1 MSMDLPGLPGY
12 TAAVHRD
19 SGQPRKA
26 INDTS
31 LQAVRAAAKAAAE
44 NAAVQQRQAARE
56 PLLSDLEQ
64 VSGVFNHRLKLSVNN
79 ELDRVIVKI
88 IDRDTDKVIKELP
101 PAELQRVYSRIREA
115 IGLLVDTEI

>member
-1 MSMDLPGLPGY
+1 MSIDMPGLPGY
-12 TAAVHRD
+12 KAAVLRD
-19 SGQPRKA
+19 SGLPRKA
-26 INDTS
+26 TNDTS
-31 LQAVRAAAKAAAE
+31 LQAARAAAKAAAE
-44 NAAVQQRQAARE
+44 RAAAQQRQAARE

>member
-1 MSMDLPGLPGY
+1 MSLDISGFPGY
-12 TAAVHRD
+12 KAAAVRD
-19 SGQPRKA
+19 AGLPRKA
-26 INDTS
+26 AQDP
-31 LQAVRAAAKAAAE
+31 AVLSARAAARTAAQ
-44 NAAVQQRQAARE
+44 NAARQREAASKPVLNE
-56 PLLSDLEQ
+56 LEQ
-64 VSGVFNHRLKLSVNN
+64 VSWVFNHRLKLSVNN

>member
-1 MSMDLPGLPGY
+1 MSIDMPGLPGY
-12 TAAVHRD
+12 KAAVLRD
-19 SGQPRKA
+19 SEPTRKA
-26 INDTS
+26 TTEAS

-44 NAAVQQRQAARE
+44 NVAMQQRQAARE

-101 PAELQRVYSRIREA
+101 PAELQRVYSRIRDA

>member
-1 MSMDLPGLPGY
+1 MSIDMPGLPGY
-12 TAAVHRD
+12 KTAVLRD
-19 SGQPRKA
+19 SGLPRKA
-26 INDTS
+26 TNDIS
-31 LQAVRAAAKAAAE
+31 LQAARAAANAAAE
-44 NAAVQQRQAARE
+44 KVAAQQRQAARE